1 MRHAHRSAARDA
13 VADVRGRVG
22 VDGRGVWGDAGA
34 AVGDG
39 DADAEGFLDDGPEIG
54 LLLQGREIV
63 HAFRT
68 VREGGSELLLQESQ
82 AVLMGEEVV
91 DGDGNGPGGAKGGGD
106 DEHLGFLLEPV
117 QGFFLRAQVRA
128 TEDLVEDCVVG

>member
-1 MRHAHRSAARDA
+1 MG
-13 VADVRGRVG
+13 VRGRVG

-54 LLLQGREIV
+54 LLLQDREV
-63 HAFRT
+63 THAFRT
-68 VREGGSELLLQESQ
+68 VRKGGPELLLQESQ
-82 AVLMGEEVV
+82 AARVGEEFV
-91 DGDGNGPGGAKGGGD
+91 DGDGDGPGGAEGGGD
-106 DEHLGFLLEPV
+106 DEHLCVLLETV
-117 QGFFLRAQVRA
+117 EGLFLRAQVRA